1 MMKHERN
8 TAPLE
13 FLCDRSRFIIREITA
28 KDSCIDRLP
37 SEQRQR
43 VVMASGE
50 RYDLTSGILDH
61 QIELRGYERVIL
73 NDQHAST
80 VERWYA
86 DVFFHVLVLPD
97 YELNASVAIG
107 CDDSRTAPHRAVL
120 EHAVVLLIG
129 SPACCRFVARRSCT
143 PLANSLVGSFLI

>member
-8 TAPLE
+8 AAPLE
-13 FLCDRSRFIIREITA
+13 FLCDRGPFIIREITA

-43 VVMASGE
+43 VVMACGE

-61 QIELRGYERVIL
+61 QIELSGYKKVIL

-80 VERWYA
+80 VERRYA
-86 DVFFHVLVLPD
+86 DVFFHVLVLSD
-97 YELNASVAIG
+97 FECI
-107 CDDSRTAPHRAVL
+107 
-120 EHAVVLLIG
+120 
-129 SPACCRFVARRSCT
+129 RSDW
-143 PLANSLVGSFLI
+143 L

>member
-8 TAPLE
+8 RGPFST
-13 FLCDRSRFIIREITA
+13 REITA

-43 VVMASGE
+43 VVMACGE

-61 QIELRGYERVIL
+61 QIELSGYKKVIL

-80 VERWYA
+80 VERRYA
-86 DVFFHVLVLPD
+86 DVFFHVLVLSD
-97 YELNASVAIG
+97 FECI
-107 CDDSRTAPHRAVL
+107 
-120 EHAVVLLIG
+120 
-129 SPACCRFVARRSCT
+129 RSDW
-143 PLANSLVGSFLI
+143 L